1 MPIKIPKPAGDRSR
15 ECVVILH
22 KLIREVELPS
32 HNPSIQLLA
41 KRMAD
46 YASTPEV
53 RCMEDRIP
61 LVGSDR
67 YILYRFPR
75 WSHQI
80 VEVVLRKGMVLHNGL
95 SDSLMDEVIAGEQA
109 MKQLEALEQAR
120 FDVMVPG
127 KKDAIETSSINQT
140 A

>member
-1 MPIKIPKPAGDRSR
+1 MPVKIPKPAGDRSK

-22 KLIREVELPS
+22 KLIHEVNLPS

-46 YASTPEV
+46 YASAPEA
-53 RCMEDRIP
+53 RCMDDRIP

-67 YILYRFPR
+67 YIIYKFPR
-75 WSHQI
+75 WAHQI
-80 VEVVLRKGMVLHNGL
+80 VEVVLRKGVLLHNGL
-95 SDSLMDEVIAGEQA
+95 SDSLIDEVAAGEQA

-120 FDVMVPG
+120 FDLMTPG
-127 KKDAIETSSINQT
+127 QKDGSLTTSSAT
-140 A
+140 

>member
-1 MPIKIPKPAGDRSR
+1 MPIKIPKPAGDRSK

-22 KLIREVELPS
+22 KLIREVEIPS

-46 YASTPEV
+46 YATAEEP
-53 RCMEDRIP
+53 RCMDDRIP

-67 YILYRFPR
+67 YIIYKFPR
-75 WSHQI
+75 WAHQI
-80 VEVVLRKGMVLHNGL
+80 VEVVLRKGIILHNGL
-95 SDSLMDEVIAGEQA
+95 DDSLMDEVVAGEQA

-120 FDVMVPG
+120 FDILTPG
-127 KKDAIETSSINQT
+127 KKGDTTIVSSST
-140 A
+140 